1 MSWFSKITRWADPIG
16 HEIQAKAYNNTTVQK
31 MDPLGTALVNP
42 GHATQATPLRNGID
56 AAPTNASDSL
66 AQGAGYY
73 GDPND
78 PAYGSFT
85 KPFDVQSF
93 YQNLDPSY
101 FFRLQQGQQAL
112 VNGNAAGSGA
122 LSGSAMKDLLNYNQN
137 AASQEYGNAYNRY
150 QTTQGNIFSRLA
162 QMAGLGQSAAAGVGA
177 NGVALAGN
185 AGQAIQ
191 NAGSASGAGIVGG
204 ANALNSGVGNYIGYQ
219 YLNQHPWGGS
229 QVPAGTPAFGST
241 NTNYSNAAGPTLG
254 SQFVSP

>member
-1 MSWFSKITRWADPIG
+1 MSWLSNTFSS
-16 HEIQAKAYNNTTVQK
+16 
-31 MDPLGTALVNP
+31 
-42 GHATQATPLRNGID
+42 
-56 AAPTNASDSL
+56 PTNALHMLIDPVGGAIGAAKGVNFGSTSSLAGGIKGRGDQSNIAIPPQNAQDSL

-101 FFRLQQGQQAL
+101 FFRLQQGQQAV

-122 LSGSAMKDLLNYNQN
+122 LSGSAMKDLMNYNQN
-137 AASQEYGNAYNRY
+137 AASEEYGNAYNRY
-150 QTTQGNIFSRLA
+150 QTTQGNIFQRLA
-162 QMAGLGQSAAAGVGA
+162 ALAGLGQSAAAGVGA

-191 NAGSASGAGIVGG
+191 NAGSAAGAGIVGG
-204 ANALNSGVGNYIGYQ
+204 ANAVSNGLTNYAGYQ
-219 YLNQHPWGGS
+219 YLNQPKQWGGS
-229 QVPAGTPAFGST
+229 PMPS
-241 NTNYSNAAGPTLG
+241 
-254 SQFVSP
+254 VSP